1 MSEPKSEPMS
11 ETITVEVAYALP
23 EKQRIERLS
32 VPRGTSALEAVEQA
46 NLGRFFDEL
55 PETSAMKLGVFGKVV
70 PATHELSDGERV
82 EIYRD
87 LLIDPK
93 AVRRAR
99 AEKAKAERAES

>member
-1 MSEPKSEPMS
+1 
-11 ETITVEVAYALP
+11 
-23 EKQRIERLS
+23 
-32 VPRGTSALEAVEQA
+32 
-46 NLGRFFDEL
+46 
-55 PETSAMKLGVFGKVV
+55 MKLGIFGKGI
-70 PATHELSDGERV
+70 PATHELQDGERI

>member
-1 MSEPKSEPMS
+1 MSEMIS
-11 ETITVEVAYALP
+11 VEVAYALP

-32 VPRGTSALEAVEQA
+32 VPRGTSALQAVEQA
-46 NLGRFFDEL
+46 NLGRFFYEL
-55 PETSAMKLGVFGKVV
+55 PESSSMKLGIFGKGI
-70 PATHELSDGERV
+70 PATHELQDGERI

>member
-1 MSEPKSEPMS
+1 MSEM
-11 ETITVEVAYALP
+11 ITVEVAYALP

-32 VPRGTSALEAVEQA
+32 VARGTSALQAVEQA

-55 PETSAMKLGVFGKVV
+55 PDTSPMKLGIFGKAI
-70 PATHELSDGERV
+70 PSTYELQDGERI

-99 AEKAKAERAES
+99 AEKAKAERAET

>member
-1 MSEPKSEPMS
+1 MSEM
-11 ETITVEVAYALP
+11 INVEVAYALP
-23 EKQRIERLS
+23 DKQRIEQLS
-32 VPRGTSALEAVEQA
+32 VEKGTSVLQAVEQA

-55 PETSAMKLGVFGKVV
+55 PDVSAMKLGIFGKAV
-70 PATHELSDGERV
+70 PTTHELADGERV

-99 AEKAKAERAES
+99 AEKAKAERAEP

>member
-1 MSEPKSEPMS
+1 MSEM
-11 ETITVEVAYALP
+11 TTVEVAYALP

-32 VPRGTSALEAVEQA
+32 VPKGTSAQQAVEHA

-55 PETSAMKLGVFGKVV
+55 PKSSSMKLGIFGKAI
-70 PATHELSDGERV
+70 PAAHELQDGERI

-99 AEKAKAERAES
+99 AEKAKAERAEP

>member
-1 MSEPKSEPMS
+1 MSEM
-11 ETITVEVAYALP
+11 ITVEVAYALP

-32 VPRGTSALEAVEQA
+32 VARGTSALQAVEQA
-46 NLGRFFDEL
+46 NLGRVFDEL
-55 PETSAMKLGVFGKVV
+55 PDTSSMKLGIFGKAI
-70 PATHELSDGERV
+70 PATHELQDGERI

-99 AEKAKAERAES
+99 AEKAKAERAET

>member
-1 MSEPKSEPMS
+1 MSEM
-11 ETITVEVAYALP
+11 ITVEVAYALP

-32 VPRGTSALEAVEQA
+32 VPRGTSALQAVEQA
-46 NLGRFFDEL
+46 NLWRFFDEL
-55 PETSAMKLGVFGKVV
+55 PETSSMKLGIFGKGI
-70 PATHELSDGERV
+70 PATHELQDGERI